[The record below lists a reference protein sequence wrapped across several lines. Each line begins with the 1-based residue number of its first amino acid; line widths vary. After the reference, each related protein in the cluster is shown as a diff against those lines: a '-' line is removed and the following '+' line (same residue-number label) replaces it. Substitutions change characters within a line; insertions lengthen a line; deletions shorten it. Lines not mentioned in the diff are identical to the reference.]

1 MKQFKLD
8 IQNTRSAGVCA
19 GLANYFDIDVTLVR
33 VLFVAALFLGFSL
46 GFWVYLILWIIAP
59 KD

>member
-1 MKQFKLD
+1 MKKFKLD
-8 IQNTRSAGVCA
+8 IRNKMIAGVCA